1 MKRFILI
8 ALFAVA
14 AVGTLSA
21 QNYIIVNSEKVFKS
35 IDAYNSAINQ
45 LDNLAEQYQ
54 NQVDTKFAEVETL
67 YDNYMNQKASLS
79 SAARQAREN
88 AILTKEKE
96 ATQYQESI
104 FGTDGT
110 LMKKRLELI
119 QPIQKKVF
127 DAIAAYAAK
136 VGADMV
142 LDSANN
148 ATLLYNA
155 PKVDHTQQLI
165 EALK

>member
-1 MKRFILI
+1 MKRFFLI
-8 ALFAVA
+8 ALFALA
-14 AVGTLSA
+14 ASGTLSA
-21 QNYIIVNSEKVFKS
+21 QNYILVNSEKVFKS
-35 IDAYNSAINQ
+35 IDAYNSALNE

-54 NQVDTKFAEVETL
+54 NLVDAKFAEVETL
-67 YDNYMNQKASLS
+67 YNNYMNQKATLS
-79 SAARQAREN
+79 AAARQAREN

-96 ATQYQESI
+96 AAEYQEGI
-104 FGTDGT
+104 FGTDGS

-127 DAIAAYAAK
+127 DAIAAYAAEA
-136 VGADMV
+136 GADMV

-155 PKVDHTQQLI
+155 PKVDRTQQVI

>member
-1 MKRFILI
+1 MKRFFLI

-14 AVGTLSA
+14 AAGTLSA

-35 IDAYNSAINQ
+35 LDAYNSAINE

-54 NQVDTKFAEVETL
+54 NQVDAKFAEVETL
-67 YDNYMNQKASLS
+67 YNNYMSQKTSLS
-79 SAARQAREN
+79 AAARQSRETS
-88 AILTKEKE
+88 ILTKEKE
-96 ATQYQESI
+96 AAEYQERI
-104 FGTDGT
+104 FGAEGT
-110 LMKKRLELI
+110 LMKRRLELI

-127 DAIAAYAAK
+127 DAIASYAVK

>member
-1 MKRFILI
+1 MKRFLLI

-14 AVGTLSA
+14 AMGTLSA
-21 QNYIIVNSEKVFKS
+21 QNYIIINSEKVFKS

-54 NQVDTKFAEVETL
+54 SQVDAKFAEVETL
-67 YDNYMNQKASLS
+67 YNNYMNQKASLS
-79 SAARQAREN
+79 AAARQAREN
-88 AILTKEKE
+88 TILAKEKE
-96 ATQYQESI
+96 ANEYQETL
-104 FGTDGT
+104 FGKDGT
-110 LMKKRLELI
+110 LMKKRVELI
-119 QPIQKKVF
+119 QPIQKRVF
-127 DAIAAYAAK
+127 DTIASYATK

-155 PKVDHTQQLI
+155 PKVDHTQQVI
-165 EALK
+165 DALK